1 MRNAGERP
9 AVDLHFNFTLM
20 KYLLNSFLSLIL
32 LSGCQQFVGEICP
45 DGRTV
50 AVTLELQ
57 PEQPAAKARAT
68 DENTIQDVNLY
79 LYGNGQSYHFYATGA
94 SHQIDI
100 APGTYSIHAAV
111 NQHKD
116 LGELPYSALI
126 NYRTNAPQE
135 GTLTMYGYAY
145 QKLDLTTKVI
155 QVSVKRN
162 AAKIAYNITVAPD
175 KEIEILSVQLC
186 SMPNKDYL
194 ICEDQM
200 DMTDPSYGFYD
211 SEVRTLPEGTK
222 SASGLFYMLSN
233 RRGENSTIKD
243 QKQKNAENAP
253 ENASFFRIRGRS
265 GENKIVDY
273 IVYLGA
279 NNTSDFNV
287 WPNEAHTYNIT
298 LSGDNETD
306 TRISSYTLDITDWW
320 PRKYNVPDNDYG
332 GLDIYVTNKSDY
344 TFTGTLKVMKGDG
357 EKFAAGDGGW
367 NFGPD
372 VELYIPQRGGQR
384 YDLRYAPSL
393 VKKGVNSQ
401 VQYQVV
407 VNDNAGE
414 STKFN
419 FACEFANMVQA
430 YFTTG
435 TGSVTVSGELAKAA
449 GTNYVLA
456 YCYEDGCTF
465 TAVDGNGYAFDGW
478 YADQAYT
485 QLLSASATYKHAP
498 TKAKSSIYAK
508 FALEKQPKVEISCNQ
523 QNKNSTYMYN
533 RNTVTMTVTDY
544 SGPVTIKATCAA
556 GGLFTSTTSFS
567 KTVVS
572 GQSFTLDPIVFVP
585 TAVGDVSYTIDVAT
599 STGIKIGSKT
609 VTNNIV
615 ATKLTPSISISYDS
629 NTRQMSYKP
638 AYTSTYVYWFGYK
651 TVIARVAFTPALDY
665 PAPIESAQLLK
676 IQLYPT
682 FRAYEITGAEDT
694 SSGQWAPVERT
705 INSPSISG
713 HEFAAINTT
722 YADAQGIS
730 YTLTSVSN
738 MTGLDAVDPLLAPY
752 TEGDTMLLLPF
763 TESEAI
769 AAKMMDR
776 TFIKYTL
783 SKTTPNASELK
794 VTLLYSKSDLQLV
807 TDNRQISFTNNLN

>member
-1 MRNAGERP
+1 
-9 AVDLHFNFTLM
+9 
-20 KYLLNSFLSLIL
+20 
-32 LSGCQQFVGEICP
+32 
-45 DGRTV
+45 
-50 AVTLELQ
+50 
-57 PEQPAAKARAT
+57 
-68 DENTIQDVNLY
+68 
-79 LYGNGQSYHFYATGA
+79 
-94 SHQIDI
+94 
-100 APGTYSIHAAV
+100 
-111 NQHKD
+111 
-116 LGELPYSALI
+116 
-126 NYRTNAPQE
+126 
-135 GTLTMYGYAY
+135 
-145 QKLDLTTKVI
+145 
-155 QVSVKRN
+155 
-162 AAKIAYNITVAPD
+162 
-175 KEIEILSVQLC
+175 
-186 SMPNKDYL
+186 
-194 ICEDQM
+194 
-200 DMTDPSYGFYD
+200 
-211 SEVRTLPEGTK
+211 
-222 SASGLFYMLSN
+222 MLSN

-456 YCYEDGCTF
+456 YCCEDGCTF

-485 QLLSASATYKHAP
+485 QLLSASASYMYAP

-533 RNTVTMTVTDY
+533 KNTVTMTVTDY

-585 TAVGDVSYTIDVAT
+585 TAVGNISYTLDVTT

-615 ATKLTPSISISYDS
+615 ATKLTPKISISYDS
-629 NTRQMSYKP
+629 NTRQTSYKP

-713 HEFAAINTT
+713 HEFAPINTT

-738 MTGLDAVDPLLAPY
+738 MTGLDAKNPLLAPY
-752 TEGDTMLLLPF
+752 TEGDTILLLPF

-776 TFIKYTL
+776 TFIKYFFN
-783 SKTTPNASELK
+783 KP
-794 VTLLYSKSDLQLV
+794 TLLPSQISVSNSYPKNDLQIV
-807 TDNRQISFTNNLN
+807 TDIKLINITNNL

>member
-1 MRNAGERP
+1 
-9 AVDLHFNFTLM
+9 M

-50 AVTLELQ
+50 VVTLELQ

-126 NYRTNAPQE
+126 NYRTDAPQE

-194 ICEDQM
+194 ICEEQM
-200 DMTDPSYGFYD
+200 DLTDPSYGFYD
-211 SEVRTLPEGTK
+211 SEVRTLPEGAK

-485 QLLSASATYKHAP
+485 QLLSASASYMYAP

-533 RNTVTMTVTDY
+533 KNTVTMTVTDY

-585 TAVGDVSYTIDVAT
+585 TAVGNISYTLDVTT

-615 ATKLTPSISISYDS
+615 ATKLTPKISISYDS
-629 NTRQMSYKP
+629 NTRQTSYKP

-713 HEFAAINTT
+713 HEFAPINTT

-738 MTGLDAVDPLLAPY
+738 MTGLDAKKSPARSLHRRRH
-752 TEGDTMLLLPF
+752 DTPV
-763 TESEAI
+763 AI
-769 AAKMMDR
+769 YRKRSYCGENDGQDVYQV
-776 TFIKYTL
+776 FL
-783 SKTTPNASELK
+783 
-794 VTLLYSKSDLQLV
+794 
-807 TDNRQISFTNNLN
+807 

>member
-1 MRNAGERP
+1 
-9 AVDLHFNFTLM
+9 M
-20 KYLLNSFLSLIL
+20 KYLLNSILSLIL

-50 AVTLELQ
+50 SVTLELQ
-57 PEQPAAKARAT
+57 PEQPAAEARAT

-100 APGTYSIHAAV
+100 DIVPGNYSIHAAV

-116 LGELPYSALI
+116 LGDLPYSALI
-126 NYRTNAPQE
+126 NYRTDAPRE
-135 GTLTMYGYAY
+135 GTLTMYGYVY
-145 QKLDLTTKVI
+145 QKIDLATKII

-162 AAKIAYNITVAPD
+162 AAKIAYNITVTPD

-200 DMTDPSYGFYD
+200 DLTDPSYGFYD
-211 SEVRTLPEGTK
+211 SEVRILPEGAK

-306 TRISSYTLDITDWW
+306 TRITSYLFEFYSSW
-320 PRKYNVPDNDYG
+320 PRSPYCIPGDYG
-332 GLDIYVTNKSDY
+332 EFSVRNGNNSDH
-344 TFTGTLKVMKGDG
+344 TFTGKLEVTQGDA
-357 EKFAAGDGGW
+357 ESFRYGDGGAW
-367 NFGPD
+367 HEGALHD
-372 VELYIPQRGGQR
+372 VYIPAKSDARGDMD
-384 YDLRYAPSL
+384 YTPALI
-393 VKKGVNSQ
+393 KKGVNQTLAYRLTITDEQGEAIRFEASQ
-401 VQYQVV
+401 
-407 VNDNAGE
+407 
-414 STKFN
+414 
-419 FACEFANMVQA
+419 EFANMVRANFQA
-430 YFTTG
+430 G

-485 QLLSASATYKHAP
+485 QLLSTKAVYKHAP
-498 TKAKSSIYAK
+498 TKGQDAIYAR
-508 FALEKQPKVEISCNQ
+508 FALIKQPKVEISCNQ
-523 QNKNSTYMYN
+523 TNKNSTYMFN
-533 RNTVTMTVTDY
+533 KNTVTMTVTDF
-544 SGPVTIKATCAA
+544 SGPVTIEASCAA
-556 GGLFTSTTSFS
+556 GGIFTSATSFS

-585 TAVGDVSYTIDVAT
+585 TATGNISYTIDVTT

-609 VTNNIV
+609 VTNNIA
-615 ATKLTPSISISYDS
+615 ATKLTPTIQIGYGGK
-629 NTRQMSYKP
+629 TRQALYKP
-638 AYTSTYVYWFGYK
+638 ANTISSVYWYGYT
-651 TVIARVAFTPALDY
+651 TVIAQVTFSPTLDY

-676 IQLYPT
+676 IQLYPSHQVSRVVGVDDPGSGYWGVQFSWPEHPDIT
-682 FRAYEITGAEDT
+682 VPAFEAIEAKYGAEPENTYTLAATAEITHSPGTGA
-694 SSGQWAPVERT
+694 PL
-705 INSPSISG
+705 
-713 HEFAAINTT
+713 FA
-722 YADAQGIS
+722 
-730 YTLTSVSN
+730 
-738 MTGLDAVDPLLAPY
+738 
-752 TEGDTMLLLPF
+752 PF
-763 TESEAI
+763 TEGETFLVLPGLESEALD
-769 AAKMMDR
+769 AKMMDR
-776 TFIKYTL
+776 EFVKYTFTNPI
-783 SKTTPNASELK
+783 KPNA
-794 VTLLYSKSDLQLV
+794 VTISPIYHKSDLQ
-807 TDNRQISFTNNLN
+807 IESSFSKITIINNLN

>member
-1 MRNAGERP
+1 M
-9 AVDLHFNFTLM
+9 DL
-20 KYLLNSFLSLIL
+20 
-32 LSGCQQFVGEICP
+32 
-45 DGRTV
+45 
-50 AVTLELQ
+50 
-57 PEQPAAKARAT
+57 
-68 DENTIQDVNLY
+68 
-79 LYGNGQSYHFYATGA
+79 
-94 SHQIDI
+94 
-100 APGTYSIHAAV
+100 
-111 NQHKD
+111 
-116 LGELPYSALI
+116 
-126 NYRTNAPQE
+126 
-135 GTLTMYGYAY
+135 
-145 QKLDLTTKVI
+145 
-155 QVSVKRN
+155 
-162 AAKIAYNITVAPD
+162 
-175 KEIEILSVQLC
+175 
-186 SMPNKDYL
+186 
-194 ICEDQM
+194 
-200 DMTDPSYGFYD
+200 TDPSYGFYD
-211 SEVRTLPEGTK
+211 SEVRTLPEGAK

-485 QLLSASATYKHAP
+485 QLLSASASYMYAP

-533 RNTVTMTVTDY
+533 KNTVTMTVTDY

-585 TAVGDVSYTIDVAT
+585 TAVGNISYTLDVTT

-615 ATKLTPSISISYDS
+615 ATKLTPKISISYDS
-629 NTRQMSYKP
+629 NTRQTSYKP

-713 HEFAAINTT
+713 HEFAPINTT

-738 MTGLDAVDPLLAPY
+738 MTGLDAKNPLLAPY
-752 TEGDTMLLLPF
+752 TEGDTILLLPF

-776 TFIKYTL
+776 TFIKYFFN
-783 SKTTPNASELK
+783 KP
-794 VTLLYSKSDLQLV
+794 TLLPSQISVSNSYPKNDLQIV
-807 TDNRQISFTNNLN
+807 TDIKLINITNNL

>member
-1 MRNAGERP
+1 
-9 AVDLHFNFTLM
+9 M

-50 AVTLELQ
+50 VVTLELQ

-126 NYRTNAPQE
+126 NYRTDAPQE

-194 ICEDQM
+194 ICEEQM
-200 DMTDPSYGFYD
+200 DLTDPSYGFYD
-211 SEVRTLPEGTK
+211 SEVRTLPEGAK

-243 QKQKNAENAP
+243 QKQKNADAP

-485 QLLSASATYKHAP
+485 QLLSASASYMYAP

-533 RNTVTMTVTDY
+533 KNTVTMTVTDY

-585 TAVGDVSYTIDVAT
+585 TAVGNISYTLDVTT

-615 ATKLTPSISISYDS
+615 ATKLTPKISISYDS
-629 NTRQMSYKP
+629 NTRQTSYKP

-713 HEFAAINTT
+713 HEFAPINTT

-738 MTGLDAVDPLLAPY
+738 MTGLDAKNPLLAPY
-752 TEGDTMLLLPF
+752 TEGDTILLLPF

-776 TFIKYTL
+776 TFIKYFFN
-783 SKTTPNASELK
+783 KP
-794 VTLLYSKSDLQLV
+794 TLLPSQISVSNSYPKNDLQIV
-807 TDNRQISFTNNLN
+807 TDIKLINITNNL

>member
-1 MRNAGERP
+1 M
-9 AVDLHFNFTLM
+9 
-20 KYLLNSFLSLIL
+20 
-32 LSGCQQFVGEICP
+32 
-45 DGRTV
+45 
-50 AVTLELQ
+50 
-57 PEQPAAKARAT
+57 
-68 DENTIQDVNLY
+68 
-79 LYGNGQSYHFYATGA
+79 
-94 SHQIDI
+94 
-100 APGTYSIHAAV
+100 
-111 NQHKD
+111 
-116 LGELPYSALI
+116 
-126 NYRTNAPQE
+126 
-135 GTLTMYGYAY
+135 
-145 QKLDLTTKVI
+145 
-155 QVSVKRN
+155 
-162 AAKIAYNITVAPD
+162 
-175 KEIEILSVQLC
+175 
-186 SMPNKDYL
+186 
-194 ICEDQM
+194 
-200 DMTDPSYGFYD
+200 
-211 SEVRTLPEGTK
+211 
-222 SASGLFYMLSN
+222 
-233 RRGENSTIKD
+233 
-243 QKQKNAENAP
+243 
-253 ENASFFRIRGRS
+253 
-265 GENKIVDY
+265 DY

-485 QLLSASATYKHAP
+485 QLLSASASYMYAP

-533 RNTVTMTVTDY
+533 KNTVTMTVTDY

-585 TAVGDVSYTIDVAT
+585 TAVGNISYTLDVTT

-615 ATKLTPSISISYDS
+615 ATKLTPKISISYDS
-629 NTRQMSYKP
+629 NTRQTSYKP

-713 HEFAAINTT
+713 HEFAPINTT

-738 MTGLDAVDPLLAPY
+738 MTGLDAKNPLLAPY
-752 TEGDTMLLLPF
+752 TEGDTILLLPF

-776 TFIKYTL
+776 TFIKYFFN
-783 SKTTPNASELK
+783 KP
-794 VTLLYSKSDLQLV
+794 TLLPSQISVSNSYPKNDLQIV
-807 TDNRQISFTNNLN
+807 TDIKLINITNNL

>member
-1 MRNAGERP
+1 
-9 AVDLHFNFTLM
+9 M
-20 KYLLNSFLSLIL
+20 KHIAKIILTVLLLPG
-32 LSGCQQFVGEICP
+32 LSGC
-45 DGRTV
+45 
-50 AVTLELQ
+50 
-57 PEQPAAKARAT
+57 EQPSTSDPKEGNEVSVMLEVLSEQLHTTRAIAES
-68 DENTIQDVNLY
+68 DIDDVNIFIYSDTGGLK
-79 LYGNGQSYHFYATGA
+79 QHIYASGA
-94 SHQIDI
+94 SHKIDI
-100 APGTYSIHAAV
+100 APGRYSIYVAA
-111 NQHKD
+111 NIHQDMGD
-116 LGELPYSALI
+116 LSLTRLRSYAI
-126 NYRTNAPQE
+126 TAPTDE
-135 GTLTMYGYAY
+135 GTLTMIGS
-145 QKLDLTTKVI
+145 DTFTI
-155 QVSVKRN
+155 DGSGQVLPISLKRH
-162 AAKIAYNITVAPD
+162 AAKIAYNITVDPAAGD
-175 KEIEILSVQLC
+175 IEISSVQLC
-186 SMPNKDYL
+186 SIPDREYL
-194 ICEDQM
+194 ITDLTAP
-200 DMTDPSYGFYD
+200 TDPAAGFHD
-211 SEVRTLPEGTK
+211 SEIRKFPDGSK
-222 SASGLFYMLSN
+222 NANGIFYMLSN
-233 RRGENSTIKD
+233 RQGDVSSIASQD
-243 QKQKNAENAP
+243 QKNPDKAP
-253 ENASFFRIRGRS
+253 KYASYLCIRGRS
-265 GENKIVDY
+265 GENKVVDFV
-273 IVYLGA
+273 VYLGG
-279 NNTSDFNV
+279 NMTTNFDV
-287 WPNEAHTYNIT
+287 LPNEAHTYNIT
-298 LSGDNETD
+298 ILSDSETD
-306 TRISSYTLDITDWW
+306 TRITSYLFEFYSSW
-320 PRKYNVPDNDYG
+320 PRSPYCIPGDYG
-332 GLDIYVTNKSDY
+332 EFSVRNGNRSDH
-344 TFTGTLKVMKGDG
+344 TFTGKLEVTQGD
-357 EKFAAGDGGW
+357 AASFRYGDGGAW
-367 NFGPD
+367 HEGALHD
-372 VELYIPQRGGQR
+372 VYIPAKSDARGDME
-384 YDLRYAPSL
+384 YTPALI
-393 VKKGVNSQ
+393 KKGVNQTLAYRLTITDEQGEAIRFEASQ
-401 VQYQVV
+401 
-407 VNDNAGE
+407 
-414 STKFN
+414 
-419 FACEFANMVQA
+419 EFANMVRANFQA
-430 YFTTG
+430 G

-465 TAVDGNGYAFDGW
+465 TAMDGNGYAFDGW

-498 TKAKSSIYAK
+498 TKGQDAIYAR
-508 FALEKQPKVEISCNQ
+508 FALIKQPKVEISCNQ

-533 RNTVTMTVTDY
+533 KNTVTMTVTDY

-585 TAVGDVSYTIDVAT
+585 TAVGNISYTIDVTT

-638 AYTSTYVYWFGYK
+638 AYTSTYVYWYGYK

-682 FRAYEITGAEDT
+682 FRAYEITGAEDPG
-694 SSGQWAPVERT
+694 SGQWAPVERT

-713 HEFAAINTT
+713 HEFAPINTT

-730 YTLTSVSN
+730 YTLTSVNN
-738 MTGLDAVDPLLAPY
+738 MSGLDAVDPLLAPY

>member
-1 MRNAGERP
+1 
-9 AVDLHFNFTLM
+9 M

-50 AVTLELQ
+50 VVTLELQ

-126 NYRTNAPQE
+126 NYRTDAPQE

-194 ICEDQM
+194 ICEEQM
-200 DMTDPSYGFYD
+200 DLTDPSYGFYD
-211 SEVRTLPEGTK
+211 SEVRTLPEGAK

-367 NFGPD
+367 DFGPD
-372 VELYIPQRGGQR
+372 VELWIPQSGGQR

-401 VQYQVV
+401 VQYQVAV
-407 VNDNAGE
+407 SDNAGE
-414 STKFN
+414 STTFR
-419 FACEFANMVQA
+419 FTREFANMVQA
-430 YFTTG
+430 YFPAGTG
-435 TGSVTVSGELAKAA
+435 TVTVAGALDKISTTTSVTG
-449 GTNYVLA
+449 

-465 TAVDGNGYAFDGW
+465 TAADGNGYAFDGW

-485 QLLSASATYKHAP
+485 QLLSAAAAYKHAP
-498 TKAKSSIYAK
+498 TKVKTAIYAR
-508 FALEKQPKVEISCNQ
+508 FALVKQPKVEISCNQ

-533 RNTVTMTVTDY
+533 KNTVTMTVTDY

-572 GQSFTLDPIVFVP
+572 GQSFTLDPLVFVP
-585 TAVGDVSYTIDVAT
+585 TATGNVSYTIDVAT
-599 STGIKIGSKT
+599 STGIKIGAKT

-615 ATKLTPSISISYDS
+615 ATKLTPKISISYDS
-629 NTRQMSYKP
+629 NTRQTSYRP

-694 SSGQWAPVERT
+694 GSGQWAPVERT

-713 HEFAAINTT
+713 HEFAPINTT

-730 YTLTSVSN
+730 YTLTSVNN
-738 MTGLDAVDPLLAPY
+738 MSGLDAVDPLLAPY

-776 TFIKYTL
+776 TFIKY
-783 SKTTPNASELK
+783 KFNAKIQPNEVKITSI
-794 VTLLYSKSDLQLV
+794 YNKSDLQIES
-807 TDNRQISFTNNLN
+807 TFSKISITNNLN

>member
-1 MRNAGERP
+1 
-9 AVDLHFNFTLM
+9 M
-20 KYLLNSFLSLIL
+20 KYLLNSFLSLLL
-32 LSGCQQFVGEICP
+32 LSGCQQFTGEICP

-57 PEQPAAKARAT
+57 PEQPAAEARAT
-68 DENTIQDVNLY
+68 DESTIQDVNLY

-126 NYRTNAPQE
+126 NYRTDAPRE

-194 ICEDQM
+194 ICEEQM
-200 DMTDPSYGFYD
+200 DLTDPSYGFYD
-211 SEVRTLPEGTK
+211 SEVRILPERAK

-306 TRISSYTLDITDWW
+306 TRITSYLFEFYSSW
-320 PRKYNVPDNDYG
+320 PRSPYCIPGDYG
-332 GLDIYVTNKSDY
+332 EFSVRNGNNSDH
-344 TFTGTLKVMKGDG
+344 TFTGKLEVTQGDA
-357 EKFAAGDGGW
+357 ESFRYGDSGAWYEGALH
-367 NFGPD
+367 D
-372 VELYIPQRGGQR
+372 VYIPATSDTRGDME
-384 YDLRYAPSL
+384 YTPALI
-393 VKKGVNSQ
+393 KKGVNQTLAYRLTITDEQGEAIRFDASQ
-401 VQYQVV
+401 
-407 VNDNAGE
+407 
-414 STKFN
+414 
-419 FACEFANMVQA
+419 EFANMVRA
-430 YFTTG
+430 NFPTG

-449 GTNYVLA
+449 GTTYVTA

-485 QLLSASATYKHAP
+485 QLLSAKAVYKHAP
-498 TKAKSSIYAK
+498 TKAKDAIYAR
-508 FALEKQPKVEISCNQ
+508 FALVKQPKVEISCNQ
-523 QNKNSTYMYN
+523 TNKNSTYMFN
-533 RNTVTMTVTDY
+533 KNTVTMTVTDF
-544 SGPVTIKATCAA
+544 SGPVTIEASCAA
-556 GGLFTSTTSFS
+556 GGIFTSATSFS

-585 TAVGDVSYTIDVAT
+585 TAVGNISYTIDVTT

-615 ATKLTPSISISYDS
+615 ATKLTPKISISYDS

-682 FRAYEITGAEDT
+682 FRAYEITGAEDPG
-694 SSGQWAPVERT
+694 SGQWAPVERT

-713 HEFAAINTT
+713 HEFAEINTT

-738 MTGLDAVDPLLAPY
+738 MTGLDAKNPLLAPY

-776 TFIKYTL
+776 TFIKYSFGKDIQPSAIKIT
-783 SKTTPNASELK
+783 K
-794 VTLLYSKSDLQLV
+794 LYNQVDLQFECH
-807 TDNRQISFTNNLN
+807 DA

>member
-1 MRNAGERP
+1 
-9 AVDLHFNFTLM
+9 
-20 KYLLNSFLSLIL
+20 
-32 LSGCQQFVGEICP
+32 
-45 DGRTV
+45 
-50 AVTLELQ
+50 
-57 PEQPAAKARAT
+57 
-68 DENTIQDVNLY
+68 
-79 LYGNGQSYHFYATGA
+79 
-94 SHQIDI
+94 
-100 APGTYSIHAAV
+100 
-111 NQHKD
+111 
-116 LGELPYSALI
+116 
-126 NYRTNAPQE
+126 
-135 GTLTMYGYAY
+135 MYGYAY

-194 ICEDQM
+194 ICEEQM
-200 DMTDPSYGFYD
+200 DLTDPSYGFYD
-211 SEVRTLPEGTK
+211 SEVRILPEGAK

-253 ENASFFRIRGRS
+253 KNASFFRIRGRS

-320 PRKYNVPDNDYG
+320 PRKYNIPDNDYG

-344 TFTGTLKVMKGDG
+344 TFTGTLKVIKGDG

-367 NFGPD
+367 HFGPD
-372 VELYIPQRGGQR
+372 VELYIPQSGGQR

-414 STKFN
+414 STVFN
-419 FACEFANMVQA
+419 FTGEFANMVQA
-430 YFTTG
+430 NFPTG
-435 TGSVTVSGELAKAA
+435 TGSVTVAGELAKVSAA
-449 GTNYVLA
+449 TYTAG

-485 QLLSASATYKHAP
+485 QLLSAKAVYKHAP
-498 TKAKSSIYAK
+498 TKAKDAIYAR
-508 FALEKQPKVEISCNQ
+508 FALVKQPKVEISCNQ
-523 QNKNSTYMYN
+523 TNKNSTYMFN
-533 RNTVTMTVTDY
+533 KNTVTMTVTDF
-544 SGPVTIKATCAA
+544 SGPVTIEASCAA
-556 GGLFTSTTSFS
+556 GGIFTSATSFS

-585 TAVGDVSYTIDVAT
+585 TATGNISYTIDVTT

-609 VTNNIV
+609 VTNNIA
-615 ATKLTPSISISYDS
+615 ATKLTPTIQIGYGGK
-629 NTRQMSYKP
+629 TRQALYKP
-638 AYTSTYVYWFGYK
+638 ANTISSVYWYGYT
-651 TVIARVAFTPALDY
+651 TVIAQVTFSPTLDY

-676 IQLYPT
+676 IQLYPSHQVSRVVGVDDPGSGYWGVQFSWPEHPDIT
-682 FRAYEITGAEDT
+682 VPAFEAIEAKYGAEPENTYTLAATAEITHSPGTGA
-694 SSGQWAPVERT
+694 PL
-705 INSPSISG
+705 
-713 HEFAAINTT
+713 FA
-722 YADAQGIS
+722 
-730 YTLTSVSN
+730 
-738 MTGLDAVDPLLAPY
+738 
-752 TEGDTMLLLPF
+752 PF
-763 TESEAI
+763 TEGETFLVLPGLESEALD
-769 AAKMMDR
+769 AKMMDR
-776 TFIKYTL
+776 EFVKYKLNKKIDESQITI
-783 SKTTPNASELK
+783 TRIYN
-794 VTLLYSKSDLQLV
+794 KSDLQVVADLK
-807 TDNRQISFTNNLN
+807 QINITHSIY

>member
-1 MRNAGERP
+1 
-9 AVDLHFNFTLM
+9 M

-50 AVTLELQ
+50 VVTLELQ

-126 NYRTNAPQE
+126 NYRTDAPQE

-194 ICEDQM
+194 ICEEQM
-200 DMTDPSYGFYD
+200 DLTDPSYGFYD
-211 SEVRTLPEGTK
+211 SEVRTLPEGAK

-485 QLLSASATYKHAP
+485 QLLSASASYMYAP

-533 RNTVTMTVTDY
+533 KNTVTMTVTDY

-585 TAVGDVSYTIDVAT
+585 TAVGNISYTLDVTT

-615 ATKLTPSISISYDS
+615 ATKLTPKISISYDS
-629 NTRQMSYKP
+629 NTRQTSYKP

-682 FRAYEITGAEDT
+682 FRAYEIIGADDPGC
-694 SSGQWAPVERT
+694 GQWAPIERT

-713 HEFAAINTT
+713 HEFAPINTT
-722 YADAQGIS
+722 HADAQGIS
-730 YTLTSVSN
+730 CTLTSVSN
-738 MTGLDAVDPLLAPY
+738 MTRLDTKNPLLAPY
-752 TEGDTMLLLPF
+752 TEGDTILLLPF

-776 TFIKYTL
+776 TFIKYFFN
-783 SKTTPNASELK
+783 KP
-794 VTLLYSKSDLQLV
+794 TLLPSQISVSNSYPKNDLQIV
-807 TDNRQISFTNNLN
+807 TDIKLINITNNL

>member
-1 MRNAGERP
+1 
-9 AVDLHFNFTLM
+9 M
-20 KYLLNSFLSLIL
+20 KHIAKIILTVLLLPG
-32 LSGCQQFVGEICP
+32 LSGC
-45 DGRTV
+45 
-50 AVTLELQ
+50 
-57 PEQPAAKARAT
+57 EQPSTSDPKEGNEVSVMLEVLSEQLHTTRAIAES
-68 DENTIQDVNLY
+68 DIDDVNIFIYSDTGGLK
-79 LYGNGQSYHFYATGA
+79 QHIYASGA
-94 SHQIDI
+94 SHKIDI
-100 APGTYSIHAAV
+100 APGRYSIYVAA
-111 NQHKD
+111 NIHQDMGD
-116 LGELPYSALI
+116 LSLTRLQLYAI
-126 NYRTNAPQE
+126 TAPTDD
-135 GTLTMYGYAY
+135 GTLTMIGS
-145 QKLDLTTKVI
+145 DTFTI
-155 QVSVKRN
+155 DGSRQVLPISLKRH
-162 AAKIAYNITVAPD
+162 AAKIAYNITVDPAAGD
-175 KEIEILSVQLC
+175 IEVSSVQLC
-186 SMPNKDYL
+186 SIPDREYL
-194 ICEDQM
+194 IPDLTGP
-200 DMTDPSYGFYD
+200 TDPATGFHD
-211 SEVRTLPEGTK
+211 SEIRKFPNGSK
-222 SASGLFYMLSN
+222 NANGIFYMLSN
-233 RRGENSTIKD
+233 RQGDVSSIASQD
-243 QKQKNAENAP
+243 QKNPDKAP
-253 ENASFFRIRGRS
+253 KYASYLCIRGRS
-265 GENKIVDY
+265 GENKVVDFV
-273 IVYLGA
+273 VYLGS
-279 NNTSDFNV
+279 NMTTNFDV
-287 WPNEAHTYNIT
+287 LPNEAHTYNIT
-298 LSGDNETD
+298 ILSDSETD
-306 TRISSYTLDITDWW
+306 TRITSYTLDISDWW
-320 PRKYNVPDNDYG
+320 PRTYNVPDNDYG
-332 GLDIYVTNKSDY
+332 ELDINVTNKSGY
-344 TFTGTLKVMKGDG
+344 TFTGTLKVVKGDG

-367 NFGPD
+367 DFGPD
-372 VELYIPQRGGQR
+372 IELYIPQSGGQR

-407 VNDNAGE
+407 VNDDAGE
-414 STKFN
+414 STTFN
-419 FACEFANMVQA
+419 FTGEFANMVQA
-430 YFTTG
+430 NFPTG
-435 TGSVTVSGELAKAA
+435 TGSVTVAGELAKVSAA
-449 GTNYVLA
+449 TYTAG

-485 QLLSASATYKHAP
+485 QLLSAKAVYKHAP
-498 TKAKSSIYAK
+498 TKAKDAIYAR
-508 FALEKQPKVEISCNQ
+508 FALVKQPKVEISCNQ
-523 QNKNSTYMYN
+523 TNKNSTYMFN
-533 RNTVTMTVTDY
+533 KNTVTMTVTDF
-544 SGPVTIKATCAA
+544 SGPVTIEASCAA
-556 GGLFTSTTSFS
+556 GGIFTSATSFS

-585 TAVGDVSYTIDVAT
+585 TAVGNISYTIDVTT

-615 ATKLTPSISISYDS
+615 ATKLTPKISISYDS

-682 FRAYEITGAEDT
+682 FRAYEITGAEDPG
-694 SSGQWAPVERT
+694 SGQWAPVERT

-713 HEFAAINTT
+713 HEFAEINTT

-738 MTGLDAVDPLLAPY
+738 MTGLDAKNPLLAPY
-752 TEGDTMLLLPF
+752 TEGDTILVLPF

>member
-1 MRNAGERP
+1 MSDWSSD
-9 AVDLHFNFTLM
+9 VCSSDL
-20 KYLLNSFLSLIL
+20 
-32 LSGCQQFVGEICP
+32 
-45 DGRTV
+45 
-50 AVTLELQ
+50 
-57 PEQPAAKARAT
+57 
-68 DENTIQDVNLY
+68 
-79 LYGNGQSYHFYATGA
+79 
-94 SHQIDI
+94 
-100 APGTYSIHAAV
+100 
-111 NQHKD
+111 
-116 LGELPYSALI
+116 
-126 NYRTNAPQE
+126 
-135 GTLTMYGYAY
+135 
-145 QKLDLTTKVI
+145 
-155 QVSVKRN
+155 
-162 AAKIAYNITVAPD
+162 
-175 KEIEILSVQLC
+175 
-186 SMPNKDYL
+186 
-194 ICEDQM
+194 
-200 DMTDPSYGFYD
+200 
-211 SEVRTLPEGTK
+211 
-222 SASGLFYMLSN
+222 LSN

-485 QLLSASATYKHAP
+485 QLLSASASYMYAP

-533 RNTVTMTVTDY
+533 KNTVTMTVTDY

-585 TAVGDVSYTIDVAT
+585 TAVGNISYTLDVTT

-615 ATKLTPSISISYDS
+615 ATKLTPKISISYDS
-629 NTRQMSYKP
+629 NTRQTSYKP

-713 HEFAAINTT
+713 HEFAPINTT

-738 MTGLDAVDPLLAPY
+738 MTGLDAKNPLLAPY
-752 TEGDTMLLLPF
+752 TEGDTILLLPF

-776 TFIKYTL
+776 TFIKYFFN
-783 SKTTPNASELK
+783 KP
-794 VTLLYSKSDLQLV
+794 TLLPSQISVSNSYPKNDLQIV
-807 TDNRQISFTNNLN
+807 TDIKLINITNNL

>member
-1 MRNAGERP
+1 MPTVRRRDLSRRENSCRYIGVAARTAG
-9 AVDLHFNFTLM
+9 
-20 KYLLNSFLSLIL
+20 
-32 LSGCQQFVGEICP
+32 
-45 DGRTV
+45 GR
-50 AVTLELQ
+50 
-57 PEQPAAKARAT
+57 
-68 DENTIQDVNLY
+68 DESTIQDVNLY

-126 NYRTNAPQE
+126 NYRTDAPRE

-194 ICEDQM
+194 ICEEQM
-200 DMTDPSYGFYD
+200 DLTDPSYGFYD
-211 SEVRTLPEGTK
+211 SEVRILPEGAK

-344 TFTGTLKVMKGDG
+344 TFTGTLKVIKGDG

-367 NFGPD
+367 HFGPD
-372 VELYIPQRGGQR
+372 VELYIPQSGGQR

-407 VNDNAGE
+407 VNDDAGE
-414 STKFN
+414 STTFN
-419 FACEFANMVQA
+419 FTGEFANMVQA
-430 YFTTG
+430 NFPTG

-449 GTNYVLA
+449 GTTYVTA

-485 QLLSASATYKHAP
+485 QLLSAKAVYKHAP
-498 TKAKSSIYAK
+498 TKAKDAIYAR
-508 FALEKQPKVEISCNQ
+508 FALVKQPKVEISCNQ
-523 QNKNSTYMYN
+523 TNKNSTYMFN
-533 RNTVTMTVTDY
+533 KNTVTMTVTDF
-544 SGPVTIKATCAA
+544 SGPVTIEASCAA
-556 GGLFTSTTSFS
+556 GGIFTSATSFS

-585 TAVGDVSYTIDVAT
+585 TAVGNISYTIDVIT

-615 ATKLTPSISISYDS
+615 ATKLTPSIQIDYAG
-629 NTRQMSYKP
+629 NTRQALYKP
-638 AYTSTYVYWFGYK
+638 AYTSTYVYWYGYRSVTAK
-651 TVIARVAFTPALDY
+651 VAFTPELDY
-665 PAPIESAQLLK
+665 PAPIESAKLLK

-682 FRAYEITGAEDT
+682 YRAYEITGAEDPG
-694 SSGQWAPVERT
+694 SGQWAPVERT

-713 HEFAAINTT
+713 QEFAEISTT
-722 YADAQGIS
+722 YVDAQGIS

-752 TEGDTMLLLPF
+752 TEGDTTLLLPF

-776 TFIKYTL
+776 TFIKYKL
-783 SKTTPNASELK
+783 SAKVQPNEIK
-794 VTLLYSKSDLQLV
+794 FTVIYNKNDLQLE
-807 TDNRQISFTNNLN
+807 TTFSKISITNNLK

>member
-1 MRNAGERP
+1 
-9 AVDLHFNFTLM
+9 M

-50 AVTLELQ
+50 VVTLELQ

-126 NYRTNAPQE
+126 NYRTDAPQE

-194 ICEDQM
+194 ICEEQM
-200 DMTDPSYGFYD
+200 DLTDPSYGFYD
-211 SEVRTLPEGTK
+211 SEVRTLPEGAK

-435 TGSVTVSGELAKAA
+435 TGSVTVNGELAKAA

-465 TAVDGNGYAFDGW
+465 TAMDGNGYAFDGW

-498 TKAKSSIYAK
+498 TKGQDAIYAR
-508 FALEKQPKVEISCNQ
+508 FALIKQPKVEISCNQ

-533 RNTVTMTVTDY
+533 KNTVTMTVTDY

-615 ATKLTPSISISYDS
+615 ATKLTPNISISYDS

-682 FRAYEITGAEDT
+682 FRAYEITGAEDPG
-694 SSGQWAPVERT
+694 SGQWAPVERT

-752 TEGDTMLLLPF
+752 TEGDTILVLPF

-776 TFIKYTL
+776 TFIKYFFN
-783 SKTTPNASELK
+783 KP
-794 VTLLYSKSDLQLV
+794 TLLPSQISVSNSYPKNDLQIV
-807 TDNRQISFTNNLN
+807 TDIKLINITNNL